1 MQVMC
6 TLYVND
12 EEVKKNVVSVDV
24 RLPENVIN
32 NSLIIAVQCVG
43 LILLTF

>member
-1 MQVMC
+1 MC

-12 EEVKKNVVSVDV
+12 EEIGKNVVSVDV

-32 NSLIIAVQCVG
+32 NNLVIAVQFVG
-43 LILLTF
+43 FVLLTF